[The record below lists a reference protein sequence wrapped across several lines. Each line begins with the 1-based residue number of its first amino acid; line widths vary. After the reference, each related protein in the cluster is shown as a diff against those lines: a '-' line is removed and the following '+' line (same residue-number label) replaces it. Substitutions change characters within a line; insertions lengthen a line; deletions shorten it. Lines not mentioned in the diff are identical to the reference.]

1 MGATRQRGAAV
12 RNAPRD
18 GSDAQAGDASGRSTD
33 AMDVM
38 EVAMT
43 DPMRLIVTNQVHIP
57 TCKCTCWHIAV
68 PLIVDLQIDRTINK

>member
-18 GSDAQAGDASGRSTD
+18 GSDVQAEDASRRSTD

-38 EVAMT
+38 EVAMM
-43 DPMRLIVTNQVHIP
+43 DPTRQIVTNKVHIP

-68 PLIVDLQIDRTINK
+68 HLIVD